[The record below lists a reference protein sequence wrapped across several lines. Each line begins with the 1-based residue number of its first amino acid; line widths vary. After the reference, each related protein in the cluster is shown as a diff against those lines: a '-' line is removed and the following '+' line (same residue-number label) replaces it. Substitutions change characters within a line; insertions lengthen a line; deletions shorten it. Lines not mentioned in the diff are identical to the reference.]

1 MFNGP
6 LKLDTKRSPH
16 AIAPDGLELA
26 VLAPQLMGSGPR
38 AVGRELSKNL
48 AFSCDVSLTPAN

>member
-6 LKLDTKRSPH
+6 LKLDTKRSSH

-26 VLAPQLMGSGPR
+26 VLAPQLMGERAASRRSGI
-38 AVGRELSKNL
+38 VQK
-48 AFSCDVSLTPAN
+48 FSILM